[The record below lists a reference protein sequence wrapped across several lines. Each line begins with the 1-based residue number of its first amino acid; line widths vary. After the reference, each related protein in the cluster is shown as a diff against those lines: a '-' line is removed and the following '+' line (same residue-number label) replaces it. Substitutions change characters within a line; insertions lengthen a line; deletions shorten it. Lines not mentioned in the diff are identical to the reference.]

1 MKKFLIPTFILASI
15 MFVAC
20 GDDSSSSAD
29 ERDNGSEQ
37 SSSSWDQDSVIH
49 IEDNFYNLECKSIK
63 DTTVK
68 LSYVYDLE
76 GDAVTRL
83 AYPSVEGGVDKA
95 CEKAK
100 AEKTADQTVTCDSI
114 VIISYPKMQ
123 ISNDS
128 LRALMTEECLPRRLR
143 KKPSTEPEIED
154 EPEQN

>member
-1 MKKFLIPTFILASI
+1 MKKFLVPTFILASI

-20 GDDSSSSAD
+20 GDDSGSSAD
-29 ERDNGSEQ
+29 ERDNGGEE
-37 SSSSWDQDSVIH
+37 SSSSQDSVIH
-49 IEDNFYNLECKSIK
+49 IEKNFYNLECKSVK
-63 DTTVK
+63 DTTTQLK
-68 LSYVYDLE
+68 YEYDLE

-83 AYPSVEGGVDKA
+83 AYPSVESGVDKA

-114 VIISYPKMQ
+114 VTISYPKMQ

-128 LRALMTEECLPRRLR
+128 LRSLMKEECLPRKLR